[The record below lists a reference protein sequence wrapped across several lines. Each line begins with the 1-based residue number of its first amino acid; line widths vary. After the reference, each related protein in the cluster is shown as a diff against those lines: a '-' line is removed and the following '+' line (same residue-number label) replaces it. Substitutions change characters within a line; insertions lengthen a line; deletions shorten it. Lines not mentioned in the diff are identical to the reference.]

1 MNESCLEI
9 RESKRASSSRRVPI
23 GPTTLS
29 WKCGFFTVIRSFAV
43 GHDLNMMITNNV
55 VIKVKVNIQHENKN
69 DVAGIDCMDRWSE
82 KLDNIHSLPLSL
94 FFFILSAGYLSV
106 VFDEKC
112 FYLKWGEAHHYILF

>member
-1 MNESCLEI
+1 M
-9 RESKRASSSRRVPI
+9 
-23 GPTTLS
+23 
-29 WKCGFFTVIRSFAV
+29 V

-94 FFFILSAGYLSV
+94 FFLFCLQDIYQLYLTKNVFI
-106 VFDEKC
+106 
-112 FYLKWGEAHHYILF
+112 